1 MFFILFLC
9 IDNINSIQEINANLL
24 VSEKINNGIIV
35 DYKNQKIFIRTN
47 QIINNYDIVKI
58 KSTNVIKINLE
69 NNNFYK
75 YLKSKNVNYL
85 VEEPLIQVIGHKYSI
100 NETIFNYLSED
111 GAYYSRYVPLILLGK
126 RYPKNNII
134 LDKLQNISLIH
145 LFTISGFHINIIIF
159 ILERIFKCIRIQNK
173 YFYFLIYFS
182 IFFYILL
189 LNMPIPAM
197 RAFIFSF
204 LCFVNKKIFNNKFH
218 TLNLLSFTMS
228 IFFFI
233 NPYVIYSLSFIFT
246 FSISFAIILLNSS
259 TSQKYK
265 KIKFTIFIWL
275 LSTIFNIYLNKEI
288 NFLSWLI
295 NIIFTP
301 IISFSYVLTFFFFW
315 MKPILDNYYLLLDI
329 LINMFQY
336 IKLSINFNLDSNL
349 LILLASLIY
358 ILLLI
363 NIKKP
368 IIKDNN
374 IFLKFYNWTEFN

>member
-9 IDNINSIQEINANLL
+9 IDSINSIQEINANLL

-58 KSTNVIKINLE
+58 KSTNVVKINLE

-85 VEEPLIQVIGHKYSI
+85 VEASLIQVIGHKYSI
-100 NETIFNYLSED
+100 NEVIFNYLSED

-159 ILERIFKCIRIQNK
+159 ILERIFKCIRIHNK

-189 LNMPIPAM
+189 LDMPILAM

-204 LCFVNKKIFNNKFH
+204 LCFVNKKIFNKKFH

-349 LILLASLIY
+349 LILLSSLIY

>member
-9 IDNINSIQEINANLL
+9 IDSINSIQEINANLL

-58 KSTNVIKINLE
+58 KSTNVVKINLE

-85 VEEPLIQVIGHKYSI
+85 VEASLIQVIGHKYSI
-100 NETIFNYLSED
+100 NEVIFNYLSED

-189 LNMPIPAM
+189 LDMPIPAM

-204 LCFVNKKIFNNKFH
+204 LCFVNKKIFNKKFH

-301 IISFSYVLTFFFFW
+301 IISSSYVLTFFFFW

-349 LILLASLIY
+349 LILLSSLIY

>member
-9 IDNINSIQEINANLL
+9 LDSINSIQEINANLL
-24 VSEKINNGIIV
+24 VSEKIDNGIIV

-58 KSTNVIKINLE
+58 KSTNVVKINLE

-75 YLKSKNVNYL
+75 YLKSKNINYL
-85 VEEPLIQVIGHKYSI
+85 VEASLIQVIGHKYSI
-100 NETIFNYLSED
+100 NEVIFNYLSKD

-159 ILERIFKCIRIQNK
+159 ILERIFKYIRIQNK

>member
-1 MFFILFLC
+1 
-9 IDNINSIQEINANLL
+9 
-24 VSEKINNGIIV
+24 
-35 DYKNQKIFIRTN
+35 
-47 QIINNYDIVKI
+47 
-58 KSTNVIKINLE
+58 
-69 NNNFYK
+69 
-75 YLKSKNVNYL
+75 
-85 VEEPLIQVIGHKYSI
+85 
-100 NETIFNYLSED
+100 
-111 GAYYSRYVPLILLGK
+111 
-126 RYPKNNII
+126 
-134 LDKLQNISLIH
+134 
-145 LFTISGFHINIIIF
+145 
-159 ILERIFKCIRIQNK
+159 
-173 YFYFLIYFS
+173 
-182 IFFYILL
+182 
-189 LNMPIPAM
+189 MPIPAM

-204 LCFVNKKIFNNKFH
+204 LCFVNKKIFNKKFH

-246 FSISFAIILLNSS
+246 FSISFAIILSNSS
-259 TSQKYK
+259 ISPKYK

>member
-9 IDNINSIQEINANLL
+9 LDSINSIQEINANLL

-58 KSTNVIKINLE
+58 KSANVVKINLE

-85 VEEPLIQVIGHKYSI
+85 VEASLIQVIGHKYSI
-100 NETIFNYLSED
+100 NEIIFNYLSKD

-189 LNMPIPAM
+189 LDMPIPAM

-259 TSQKYK
+259 TSKKYK

-295 NIIFTP
+295 NIVFTP

-315 MKPILDNYYLLLDI
+315 MKPTLDNYYLLLDI

>member
-9 IDNINSIQEINANLL
+9 IDSINSIQEINANLL

-58 KSTNVIKINLE
+58 KSTNVVKINLD

-85 VEEPLIQVIGHKYSI
+85 VEASLIQVIGHKYSI

-189 LNMPIPAM
+189 LDMPIPAM

-204 LCFVNKKIFNNKFH
+204 LCFVNKKIFNKKFH

>member
-1 MFFILFLC
+1 
-9 IDNINSIQEINANLL
+9 
-24 VSEKINNGIIV
+24 
-35 DYKNQKIFIRTN
+35 
-47 QIINNYDIVKI
+47 
-58 KSTNVIKINLE
+58 
-69 NNNFYK
+69 
-75 YLKSKNVNYL
+75 
-85 VEEPLIQVIGHKYSI
+85 
-100 NETIFNYLSED
+100 
-111 GAYYSRYVPLILLGK
+111 
-126 RYPKNNII
+126 
-134 LDKLQNISLIH
+134 
-145 LFTISGFHINIIIF
+145 
-159 ILERIFKCIRIQNK
+159 
-173 YFYFLIYFS
+173 
-182 IFFYILL
+182 
-189 LNMPIPAM
+189 
-197 RAFIFSF
+197 
-204 LCFVNKKIFNNKFH
+204 
-218 TLNLLSFTMS
+218 MS

-233 NPYVIYSLSFIFT
+233 NPCVIYSLSFIFT

-265 KIKFTIFIWL
+265 KIKFMIFIWL

-295 NIIFTP
+295 NIVFTP

-358 ILLLI
+358 MLLLI